1 MRIKAVLP
9 WRIRPGDKIL
19 HALEGIVQV
28 TDIQPDGSGGTYFDY
43 NDRYGLPATF
53 RRGPFER
60 VLKVVGQGGLF

>member
-1 MRIKAVLP
+1 MLTKAVLP
-9 WRIRPGDKIL
+9 WRIRPGDLIL
-19 HALEGIVQV
+19 HRGKIIRV

-60 VLKVVGQGGLF
+60 VLKVIDQGGSF